1 MKNLKLELFNFKK
14 NLSLDQEEI
23 SVIVEGHMNACNT
36 ASEKGI
42 IASLNERL
50 KPYTYDKDVRT
61 LLESLNDDMKN
72 FELLYELKNLY
83 NVLNSKN
90 GGELYRQPIN
100 VLLQTINLESD
111 QDRMSKVLNELAV
124 YDWVPE
130 IKLFVHNL
138 TKSPEKRTNLLSGGK
153 GESIY
158 TIVESVEDGHIALV
172 KDAWF
177 LLSESV
183 IEKTLLENH
192 IKDEADLKSMR
203 MLETAM
209 KYASVTEDRVNFR
222 ISEYLTIGLSV
233 AKKGKV
239 YINDDEMNDE
249 TTLESLFN
257 SPIVPIVNKNFYP
270 ILLEVS
276 QNLDKFVELDVVK
289 RVNNLINPYLECF
302 AFNYKN
308 ATFLYRCDERY
319 GNSFFKY
326 ESALELVNEVRN
338 ELNYD
343 LTYFYEN
350 KLGKELIVKRKL
362 EDKEREVTLK
372 LEDVCY
378 NIEKLKG
385 SIKMIGESEVL
396 TTALKN
402 LEKRKTVLD
411 AELAGVKEL
420 QYKEMYLNNRELY
433 IELVVSKAQGRLT
446 RNAQKML
453 ELLAKKTIKKMRYWS
468 NDDKLDCYQS
478 GLLYVFQNWYNFN
491 EEKSVNAFAYFTEI
505 FKRGI
510 AKGYNDL
517 YKKKGDNEHQIRLI
531 SIEGSNDGMGLHSL

>member
-14 NLSLDQEEI
+14 NLSLEEEEI
-23 SVIVEGHMNACNT
+23 SVIIEGHMNACNN
-36 ASEKGI
+36 ASEKSI
-42 IASLNERL
+42 INSLNERL
-50 KPYTYDKDVRT
+50 KPYTYDKSVKS
-61 LLESLNDDMKN
+61 LLEGLNDDMKN

-83 NVLNSKN
+83 NVLNTKN

-100 VLLQTINLESD
+100 VLLQTINLEND

-138 TKSPEKRTNLLSGGK
+138 TKSPEQRTNLLSGGK
-153 GESIY
+153 GESIF

-172 KDAWF
+172 KDSWF
-177 LLSESV
+177 ILSENL

-192 IKDEADLKSMR
+192 VKDEETLKSLR

-239 YINDDEMNDE
+239 YINDDEMNEE

-257 SPIVPIVNKNFYP
+257 SPIIPIVNKNFYP

-276 QNLDKFVELDVVK
+276 NNLDKFVELDVVK

-308 ATFLYRCDERY
+308 STFLYRCDERY

-326 ESALELVNEVRN
+326 ESAIELVNEVRN

-350 KLGKELIVKRKL
+350 KLSKEMVVKRKL
-362 EDKEREVTLK
+362 EDKERELTLK
-372 LEDVCY
+372 LEDVNF
-378 NIEKLKG
+378 NIEKLRG

-396 TTALKN
+396 TTALAN
-402 LEKRKTVLD
+402 LEKRKMVLNG
-411 AELAGVKEL
+411 ELNGVKEL
-420 QYKEMYLNNRELY
+420 QYNER
-433 IELVVSKAQGRLT
+433 V
-446 RNAQKML
+446 
-453 ELLAKKTIKKMRYWS
+453 
-468 NDDKLDCYQS
+468 KL
-478 GLLYVFQNWYNFN
+478 
-491 EEKSVNAFAYFTEI
+491 
-505 FKRGI
+505 
-510 AKGYNDL
+510 
-517 YKKKGDNEHQIRLI
+517 
-531 SIEGSNDGMGLHSL
+531 